1 MVFGRK
7 PGKKA
12 AKKPKAKKTPKA
24 KKSRKAKKSPKPARK
39 AAEGVVVKKRPTDIY
54 SVMLLMSLG
63 FVLMA
68 TLFLV
73 LELGSY
79 GFSFGNLTPWK

>member
-12 AKKPKAKKTPKA
+12 AKKSKKEKKPKAKKTPK
-24 KKSRKAKKSPKPARK
+24 PTRK

-54 SVMLLMSLG
+54 TIMLMLSLG

>member
-7 PGKKA
+7 SGKKA
-12 AKKPKAKKTPKA
+12 AKKPKAKKTPKV
-24 KKSRKAKKSPKPARK
+24 KKTPKPTRK

-54 SVMLLMSLG
+54 SVMLMMSLG

>member
-1 MVFGRK
+1 MAMAFGRK
-7 PGKKA
+7 SSKKA
-12 AKKPKAKKTPKA
+12 AKKPKAKKT
-24 KKSRKAKKSPKPARK
+24 RKAKKSPKPTRK